1 VKFFV
6 LEEFIMVTEPDTFDP
21 TTDEIEALRR
31 LEQEAVQIDTGLH
44 AAPSHRLVDL
54 GFVTTN
60 AAGVPALTARGLA
73 LVRHR

>member
-1 VKFFV
+1 MGN
-6 LEEFIMVTEPDTFDP
+6 ETESFDP
-21 TTDEIEALRR
+21 TTDELEAMRR
-31 LEQEAVQIDTGLH
+31 LAQETQQIDTGLA

-60 AAGVPALTARGLA
+60 AAGSPALTARGLA